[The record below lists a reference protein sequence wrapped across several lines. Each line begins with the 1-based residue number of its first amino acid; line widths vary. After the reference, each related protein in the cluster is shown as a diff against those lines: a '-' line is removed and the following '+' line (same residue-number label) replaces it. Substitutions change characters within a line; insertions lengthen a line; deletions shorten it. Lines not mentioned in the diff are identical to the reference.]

1 MDKALT
7 YGAWGVF
14 NSNFSVA
21 VVVSNGKRSARW
33 YSEKLGFESSVQGH
47 WVTVWPKGAAWKIH
61 LCQQPKSKLEPGNT
75 GISFYAKDVEGTVKE
90 LKMRGVKFQ
99 TDCTIARSGGG
110 PGQVQALVEVVAK
123 RLL

>member
-1 MDKALT
+1 MRRV
-7 YGAWGVF
+7 VF
-14 NSNFSVA
+14 NRNFSVA

-61 LCQQPKSKLEPGNT
+61 LCQRPKSKLEPGNT

-90 LKMRGVKFQ
+90 LKKRGVKFE
-99 TDCTIARSGGG
+99 TDFTKSEWGSLAMLKDPDGNDIWINEDA
-110 PGQVQALVEVVAK
+110 P
-123 RLL
+123 

>member
-1 MDKALT
+1 V
-7 YGAWGVF
+7 VF
-14 NSNFSVA
+14 NNNFSVA

-61 LCQQPKSKLEPGNT
+61 LCQQPKNKLEPGNT

-90 LKMRGVKFQ
+90 LKKRGVKFE
-99 TDCTIARSGGG
+99 TDFKVRVGKSRDAEG
-110 PGQVQALVEVVAK
+110 PRRQRHLDQRGCALEQSSH
-123 RLL
+123 